1 MLELKVGLEHS
12 RIRKTVLIAMPIP
25 TESFLKKFLRESGG
39 EFPTAPEMQRGTGSL
54 EQNARD
60 LTMMNGT
67 TDMMGM
73 PSQGAQELAQN
84 VEQNEKT
91 GILQRVTGFLNKLN
105 PFDNLFPD
113 NRVDYVGPDGSVQ
126 KVNPDFLKL
135 IQNRPDLKERF
146 DRTGSIYST
155 EMP

>member
-1 MLELKVGLEHS
+1 
-12 RIRKTVLIAMPIP
+12 MPIP
-25 TESFLKKFLRESGG
+25 TESFLKKFLKESGG
-39 EFPTAPEMQRGTGSL
+39 KLPTAPEMQRGTGSL

-60 LTMMNGT
+60 LTTMNGT

-91 GILQRVTGFLNKLN
+91 GIMQKVASFLNKIN
-105 PFDNLFPD
+105 PFDRLLPD
-113 NRVDYVGPDGSVQ
+113 TSVEDPVSGK

-135 IQNRPDLKERF
+135 LQNRPDLRERF
-146 DRTGSIYST
+146 NRTGSIYSD
-155 EMP
+155 M

>member
-1 MLELKVGLEHS
+1 
-12 RIRKTVLIAMPIP
+12 MPIP
-25 TESFLKKFLRESGG
+25 TESFLKKFLKESGG
-39 EFPTAPEMQRGTGSL
+39 KFPTVPEMQRGTGSL

-84 VEQNEKT
+84 VEQNKKT
-91 GILQRVTGFLNKLN
+91 GILQRVAGFLNKLN
-105 PFDNLFPD
+105 PFDNMFPD
-113 NRVDYVGPDGSVQ
+113 NRVDYTSPDGTIQ

-135 IQNRPDLKERF
+135 IMNRPDLKERF
-146 DRTGSIYST
+146 DSTGSIYST

>member
-1 MLELKVGLEHS
+1 
-12 RIRKTVLIAMPIP
+12 MPIP
-25 TESFLKKFLRESGG
+25 SGSFLQNIMKSKKTDGVSE
-39 EFPTAPEMQRGTGSL
+39 PEVKKTLDPFGQNAMDRLATIGSL
-54 EQNARD
+54 GKNAQE
-60 LTMMNGT
+60 LTKMNGT

-113 NRVDYVGPDGSVQ
+113 NRVDYTSPDGTIQ
-126 KVNPDFLKL
+126 KVNPDFLRL
-135 IQNRPDLKERF
+135 IMNRPDLKERF
-146 DRTGSIYST
+146 DTTGSIYST
-155 EMP
+155 DMP

>member
-1 MLELKVGLEHS
+1 
-12 RIRKTVLIAMPIP
+12 MPIP
-25 TESFLKKFLRESGG
+25 TESFLKKFLKDSGG
-39 EFPTAPEMQRGTGSL
+39 KFPTVPEMQRGTGSL

-105 PFDNLFPD
+105 P
-113 NRVDYVGPDGSVQ
+113 
-126 KVNPDFLKL
+126 VNIEPNFSFLQL
-135 IQNRPDLKERF
+135 LPLQTSPFSNIV
-146 DRTGSIYST
+146 IA
-155 EMP
+155 

>member
-1 MLELKVGLEHS
+1 
-12 RIRKTVLIAMPIP
+12 MPG
-25 TESFLKKFLRESGG
+25 SSKDFLDMFTSGQG
-39 EFPTAPEMQRGTGSL
+39 MGSL
-54 EQNARD
+54 AENA
-60 LTMMNGT
+60 LMMNKMNGT

>member
-1 MLELKVGLEHS
+1 
-12 RIRKTVLIAMPIP
+12 MPG
-25 TESFLKKFLRESGG
+25 SSKDFLDMFTGG
-39 EFPTAPEMQRGTGSL
+39 QGMGSL
-54 EQNARD
+54 AENAS
-60 LTMMNGT
+60 MMNKMNGT

-105 PFDNLFPD
+105 PFDNMFPD
-113 NRVDYVGPDGSVQ
+113 NRVDYTSPDGTIQ

-135 IQNRPDLKERF
+135 IMNRPDLKERF
-146 DRTGSIYST
+146 DSTGSIYST

>member
-1 MLELKVGLEHS
+1 
-12 RIRKTVLIAMPIP
+12 MPGN
-25 TESFLKKFLRESGG
+25 SKDFLDMFTGG
-39 EFPTAPEMQRGTGSL
+39 QGMGSL
-54 EQNARD
+54 AENAS
-60 LTMMNGT
+60 MMNKMNGT

-105 PFDNLFPD
+105 PFDNMFPD
-113 NRVDYVGPDGSVQ
+113 NRVDYIGPDGTIQ

-155 EMP
+155 DMP

>member
-1 MLELKVGLEHS
+1 
-12 RIRKTVLIAMPIP
+12 MPG
-25 TESFLKKFLRESGG
+25 SSKDFLDMFTGG
-39 EFPTAPEMQRGTGSL
+39 QGMGSL
-54 EQNARD
+54 AENAS
-60 LTMMNGT
+60 MMNKMNGT

-105 PFDNLFPD
+105 PFDNMFPD
-113 NRVDYVGPDGSVQ
+113 NRVDYIGPDGTIQ

-135 IQNRPDLKERF
+135 IMNRPDLKERF

-155 EMP
+155 DMP

>member
-1 MLELKVGLEHS
+1 
-12 RIRKTVLIAMPIP
+12 MPIP

-84 VEQNEKT
+84 VEQNKKT
-91 GILQRVTGFLNKLN
+91 GILQRVAGFLNKLN
-105 PFDNLFPD
+105 PFDNMFPD

-135 IQNRPDLKERF
+135 IQNRPDLKEKF

>member
-1 MLELKVGLEHS
+1 
-12 RIRKTVLIAMPIP
+12 MPGN
-25 TESFLKKFLRESGG
+25 SKDFLDMFTGG
-39 EFPTAPEMQRGTGSL
+39 QGMGSL
-54 EQNARD
+54 AQNAS
-60 LTMMNGT
+60 MMNKMNGT

-105 PFDNLFPD
+105 PFDNMFPD
-113 NRVDYVGPDGSVQ
+113 NRVDYIGPDGTIQ

-146 DRTGSIYST
+146 DRTGSIYSID
-155 EMP
+155 MP